1 MPRIKKTA
9 SSSFVKG
16 EEVFDD
22 DNGEDTADDY
32 H

>member
-16 EEVFDD
+16 EEVNDD
-22 DNGEDTADDY
+22 DNGEDTFDDY